1 MKTDEKKAIEKLR
14 NLKESIED
22 FLENTE
28 LDEVE
33 KDLKKKPEPKKG
45 EKEGE

>member
-1 MKTDEKKAIEKLR
+1 MKTDEKDIKAKLR

-33 KDLKKKPEPKKG
+33 KDLKKKPEPKKD

>member
-1 MKTDEKKAIEKLR
+1 MKTDEKDIKAKLR

-22 FLENTE
+22 FLDNTE

-33 KDLKKKPEPKKG
+33 KDLKKKPEHRKG

>member
-1 MKTDEKKAIEKLR
+1 MKTDEKDIKAKLR

-33 KDLKKKPEPKKG
+33 KDLKKKPEPKNG

>member
-1 MKTDEKKAIEKLR
+1 MKTDEKDIKAKLR

-33 KDLKKKPEPKKG
+33 NDLKKKPEPKK

>member
-1 MKTDEKKAIEKLR
+1 MKTDEKDIKAKLR

-33 KDLKKKPEPKKG
+33 KDLKKRPEPKKG

>member
-1 MKTDEKKAIEKLR
+1 MKTDEKDIKAKLR

-33 KDLKKKPEPKKG
+33 KDLKKKPAPKKG

>member
-1 MKTDEKKAIEKLR
+1 MKTDEKDIKAKLR

-28 LDEVE
+28 LDEE
-33 KDLKKKPEPKKG
+33 TRTQEGQKG
-45 EKEGE
+45 G

>member
-1 MKTDEKKAIEKLR
+1 MKTDEKDIKAKLR

-33 KDLKKKPEPKKG
+33 KDLKKKPGPKKG

>member
-1 MKTDEKKAIEKLR
+1 MKTDEKDIKTKLR

-33 KDLKKKPEPKKG
+33 KDLKKKPEPKKC

>member
-1 MKTDEKKAIEKLR
+1 MKTDEKDIKDKLR

-33 KDLKKKPEPKKG
+33 KDLKKKPEPKKV

>member
-1 MKTDEKKAIEKLR
+1 MKTDEKDIKAKLR

-45 EKEGE
+45 KKEGE

>member
-1 MKTDEKKAIEKLR
+1 MKTDEKDIKAKLR

-33 KDLKKKPEPKKG
+33 KDLNKKPEPKKG
-45 EKEGE
+45 KKEGE

>member
-1 MKTDEKKAIEKLR
+1 MKTDEKDIKTKLR

-45 EKEGE
+45 EEEGE

>member
-1 MKTDEKKAIEKLR
+1 MKTDEKDIKAKLR

-22 FLENTE
+22 FLENVE
-28 LDEVE
+28 MDEAE
-33 KDLKKKPEPKKG
+33 KELKKKPEHKKG